1 MTKETRGFATRA
13 IHGSSEP
20 IDGPVASP
28 IVAASTYRFHS
39 VEDLAKANDGRAR
52 ADSFYSRYGNANFTS
67 VEERVALLEGA
78 EGALLFA
85 SGMAAISAVAF
96 AFLKPG
102 ARLLAQHEI
111 YGGTVAFFR
120 EVLAAWG
127 VEVVFFDANDT
138 ARLEAECARGAALVY
153 VETPT
158 NPLCRIVDLRRV
170 ADAARKSGAP
180 VVCDATFASPVNQAT
195 LSFGVDLV
203 IQSATKYLGGHDDLL
218 GGTVAG
224 SRELLRRIVPIRK
237 RLGGV
242 PDPQQAWRLE
252 RSLKT
257 VALRV
262 ARQNQSALEIA
273 RWLGTRQE
281 VERVHYP
288 GLPDHPD
295 HGLARKQM
303 KGFGGMLAFDL
314 RGGEPAARRFA
325 EALRLVALAPSLGSV
340 QTLICPPIHTSHSS
354 LSPEERR
361 KLGILDGS
369 LRLSVGIEEPA
380 DLIAD
385 LELGFEAL
393 ARG

>member
-1 MTKETRGFATRA
+1 M
-13 IHGSSEP
+13 
-20 IDGPVASP
+20 
-28 IVAASTYRFHS
+28 
-39 VEDLAKANDGRAR
+39 
-52 ADSFYSRYGNANFTS
+52 
-67 VEERVALLEGA
+67 ALLEGA

-203 IQSATKYLGGHDDLL
+203 IQSATKYLGDMTICWGH
-218 GGTVAG
+218 GC
-224 SRELLRRIVPIRK
+224 
-237 RLGGV
+237 
-242 PDPQQAWRLE
+242 
-252 RSLKT
+252 
-257 VALRV
+257 
-262 ARQNQSALEIA
+262 
-273 RWLGTRQE
+273 
-281 VERVHYP
+281 
-288 GLPDHPD
+288 
-295 HGLARKQM
+295 GLARAAAPYRSDPQAPRRRPRSAA
-303 KGFGGMLAFDL
+303 GVAP
-314 RGGEPAARRFA
+314 RAEPQDRRAARR
-325 EALRLVALAPSLGSV
+325 APEPERARDRAHGWGRAKRSSGSTIPASL
-340 QTLICPPIHTSHSS
+340 TIPTMA
-354 LSPEERR
+354 SPES
-361 KLGILDGS
+361 K
-369 LRLSVGIEEPA
+369 
-380 DLIAD
+380 
-385 LELGFEAL
+385 
-393 ARG
+393 